1 MHVQQASAPHK
12 TTSKSRKQFM
22 NGYLLINKSK
32 GPTSHDIVY
41 QVRKI
46 TQTKKVGHTGTLD
59 PMATG
64 LLVICVGNATKA
76 ADYITNGN
84 KAYLATMQLGLVSD
98 TLDITGNVQKLP
110 EKEIPQETIRK
121 VIQSFIGEQLQLPP
135 MYSAKKIGGQ
145 KLYELARKGNDVE
158 RKPAK
163 ITIYNIDIL
172 SIEKNTIQ
180 FYVECSKGTYIRSLI
195 DDIGKKLQYGAVMTE
210 LKRVKSGQFSID
222 QNNCYS
228 IDELKEKEDIA
239 SLLYPTD
246 TAFSHYPKL
255 TVTPEMER
263 LIKNGI
269 IVDLK
274 RLGLSHETENGKL
287 FRVYNKD
294 DTFFAVMQIWEDKFL
309 KLKTT
314 FFSNGEQ

>member
-1 MHVQQASAPHK
+1 
-12 TTSKSRKQFM
+12 M

-46 TQTKKVGHTGTLD
+46 TQTRKVGHTGTLD

-84 KAYLATMQLGLVSD
+84 KAYLATMQLGLISD

-110 EKEIPQETIRK
+110 EKEISQETIRK
-121 VIQSFIGEQLQLPP
+121 VIQSFVGEQLQLPP

-180 FYVECSKGTYIRSLI
+180 GTYIRSLI

-294 DTFFAVMQIWEDKFL
+294 DTFFAVMQIWENKFL